1 MIPSEQALC
10 DGGEK
15 ELSFNR
21 KRPLAS
27 PRSGRATIPLDE
39 GEGKTGSQMH
49 TERSQTSTKDY
60 S

>member
-27 PRSGRATIPLDE
+27 SGSGRAKDE
-39 GEGKTGSQMH
+39 GEG
-49 TERSQTSTKDY
+49 SQTSTKDY